1 MGWRVI
7 LDLTIIVNG
16 VISLFLI
23 MLLGVYGSKRKI
35 ITPQINKGLTN
46 VLLEITLPCLV
57 ISSFIFD
64 MNEELK
70 NNIVKCFIYSPI
82 VIILTILI
90 SHIALFP
97 IKTNKKVIMQFANV
111 FSNCGFIGF
120 PIIFSIFGGEGVIY
134 ASIFN
139 MFFTIFVW
147 TYGVILFN
155 GKMERKDFKKVLLN
169 PAIIAVFIGLIIMI
183 FKVNIPEVIN
193 STLDLV
199 GGMTSPLS
207 MIIVGVILGNA
218 KVINYL
224 KDCTIYYSC
233 ILKLIVV
240 PYILLFISN
249 GINDNSIVS
258 KTLIILSAMPAAA
271 MTSILAENF
280 DKEKEYS
287 AVIVFITTLFSL
299 ITFPILLNSIL

>member
-1 MGWRVI
+1 M
-7 LDLTIIVNG
+7 DLTVIVSG

-23 MLLGVYGSKRKI
+23 MLIGVYGGKRKI

-46 VLLEITLPCLV
+46 ILLEITLPCLIV
-57 ISSFIFD
+57 SSFNFD

-70 NNIVKCFIYSPI
+70 SNIIKCFIYSPL
-82 VIILTILI
+82 VIITTILI
-90 SHIALFP
+90 SYIALYP
-97 IKTNKKVIMQFANV
+97 VKTNKKIIIQFSNV

-147 TYGVILFN
+147 TYGVMLFN
-155 GKMERKDFKKVLLN
+155 GKMEREDFKKVLIN
-169 PAIIAVFIGLIIMI
+169 PAIIAVFIGLIMMI
-183 FKVNIPEVIN
+183 FKLNSPEVIN
-193 STLDLV
+193 SMLDLV

-218 KVINYL
+218 KITSYL
-224 KDCTIYYSC
+224 KDYTIYYSC
-233 ILKLIVV
+233 ILKLIVL
-240 PYILLFISN
+240 PYMLLFIAN
-249 GINDNSIVS
+249 VINDTSIVS
-258 KTLIILSAMPAAA
+258 KTLIVLSAMPSAV

-287 AVIVFITTLFSL
+287 AVIIFITTLFSL
-299 ITFPILLNSIL
+299 ITFPILLKSIL